1 MKRKLTVREWVLLGV
16 LAVLVAVSGYVM
28 LFYMPVTA
36 GRDNAL
42 SEAETCKLELEAAQL
57 RLEEKRRMERE
68 LEEIFSRTEQPLSL
82 AAYDNLQPVMMELY
96 AILDGAEDYSLS
108 FGTVDTEEPIVRR
121 SISLT
126 YTANSYTAAKAILQR
141 LHDSAYRCM
150 LDSVNVSIGREADGL
165 VSVDSTIVFFE
176 YQ

>member
-1 MKRKLTVREWVLLGV
+1 MRRKLTVREWVLLGV
-16 LAVLVAVSGYVM
+16 LALLVGVSGYVM

-36 GRDNAL
+36 QRDSAL
-42 SEAETCKLELEAAQL
+42 GEAEVCQLELEAVQL

-68 LEEIFSRTEQPLSL
+68 LEEIFSQPEEPLGL
-82 AAYDNLQPVMMELY
+82 APYDNLQPVMMELHT
-96 AILDGAEDYSLS
+96 ILNGAEDYSLS

-121 SISLT
+121 SISL
-126 YTANSYTAAKAILQR
+126 SYTAGSYAAAREILQR

-150 LDSVNVSIGREADGL
+150 LDSVSVSVGQEGDGL
-165 VSVDSTIVFFE
+165 ISVDSTIVFFE

>member
-1 MKRKLTVREWVLLGV
+1 MRRKLTVREWVLLGV
-16 LAVLVAVSGYVM
+16 LALLVGVSGYVM
-28 LFYMPVTA
+28 LFYMPVIA
-36 GRDNAL
+36 QRDSAL
-42 SEAETCKLELEAAQL
+42 GEAEVCQLELEAVQL

-68 LEEIFSRTEQPLSL
+68 LEEIFSQPEEPLGL
-82 AAYDNLQPVMMELY
+82 APYDNLQPVMMELHT
-96 AILDGAEDYSLS
+96 ILNGAEDYSLS

-121 SISLT
+121 SISL
-126 YTANSYTAAKAILQR
+126 SYTAGSYAAAREILQR

-150 LDSVNVSIGREADGL
+150 LDSVSVSVGQEGDGL

>member
-1 MKRKLTVREWVLLGV
+1 MKRKLTAREWVLLGI
-16 LAVLVAVSGYVM
+16 LAVLVVVSGYVM

-36 GRDNAL
+36 RRDSAIN
-42 SEAETCKLELEAAQL
+42 ETKTCQLELEAAQL

-68 LEEIFSRTEQPLSL
+68 LEEIFARSEDPVSL
-82 AAYDNLQPVMMELY
+82 APYDNLQPVMMELN
-96 AILDGAEDYSLS
+96 AILGGAKDYSLS

-121 SISLT
+121 SISMT
-126 YTANSYTAAKAILQR
+126 YTAGSYAAARDILQQ

-150 LDSVNVSIGREADGL
+150 LDRVSISVGQGGDGPVSVN
-165 VSVDSTIVFFE
+165 STIVFFE